1 MVFPISEI
9 DLTFNNF
16 HEEIPYDV
24 VDIIKRIVNN
34 SFGNF
39 IIVKYIII
47 NLIFLC

>member
-24 VDIIKRIVNN
+24 VDIIKETIYETSIVCPEYVDWQ
-34 SFGNF
+34 SFH
-39 IIVKYIII
+39 
-47 NLIFLC
+47 